1 MPFSSLDAWNTT
13 MNKTTA
19 LKEFEFYSRE
29 TEKKYIYSPRFLF
42 VAVMKHSDLNQLRRQ
57 KDLSTYVLG
66 HRPSLRN
73 LTVGTADRN
82 LEQKP

>member
-29 TEKKYIYSPRFLF
+29 TEKKYIYCPRFLF
-42 VAVMKHSDLNQLRRQ
+42 TVMKHSDLNQLRRQ

-73 LTVGTADRN
+73 LTVGTPDRS